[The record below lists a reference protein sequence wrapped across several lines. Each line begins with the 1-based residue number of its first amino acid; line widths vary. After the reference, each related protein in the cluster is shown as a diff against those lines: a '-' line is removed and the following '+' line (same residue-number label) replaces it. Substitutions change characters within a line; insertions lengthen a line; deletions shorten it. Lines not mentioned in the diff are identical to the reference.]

1 MAVFQLSH
9 ESKNNDNNSSLTYQL
24 SKTIRNKIV
33 NYKEAVNCL
42 HVDEDVSFSLYTDQ
56 CDCADSCLCGPHH
69 KHIIAGDFR
78 IIKKYYETSRK
89 RSKL

>member
-1 MAVFQLSH
+1 MVVFQLSH
-9 ESKNNDNNSSLTYQL
+9 ESKNNGNNSALTYQL